1 MKISPKKKIRIYLLI
16 AGFLSLLIIT
26 SIILFA
32 FREGIEFYKSPSQ
45 LISDN
50 FDKELKLRVGG
61 LVKENTFIMNGIENE
76 FVITDNENEIKVVYS
91 GVLPDLF
98 SEGRGVIVKGKFNGK
113 LFTAE
118 EVLAKHDEKYMPRE
132 LQKTLEKDLNYQK

>member
-1 MKISPKKKIRIYLLI
+1 MII

-132 LQKTLEKDLNYQK
+132 LQKTLDKDPNYQK

>member
-1 MKISPKKKIRIYLLI
+1 MKISPKKKIRIYLII

-76 FVITDNENEIKVVYS
+76 FVITDNKNEIKVVYI

-113 LFTAE
+113 LFIAE

-132 LQKTLEKDLNYQK
+132 LQKTLDKDPNYQK

>member
-1 MKISPKKKIRIYLLI
+1 MKTSPKKKIRIYLII
-16 AGFLSLLIIT
+16 AGLLSLLIIT

-45 LISDN
+45 LIAEDL
-50 FDKELKLRVGG
+50 DKNLKLRLGG
-61 LVKENTFIMNGIENE
+61 LVKEDTHKMNGIENE
-76 FVITDNENEIKVVYS
+76 FVITDNKNEVKVIYS

-98 SEGRGVIVKGKFNGK
+98 AEGRGVIVKGRFNGK
-113 LFTAE
+113 LFAAE

-132 LQKTLEKDLNYQK
+132 LQKTLDKDLNYKK

>member
-1 MKISPKKKIRIYLLI
+1 MII

-76 FVITDNENEIKVVYS
+76 FVITDNKNEIKVVYI

-132 LQKTLEKDLNYQK
+132 LQKTLDKDPNYQK

>member
-1 MKISPKKKIRIYLLI
+1 MKISPKKKIRINLII

-76 FVITDNENEIKVVYS
+76 FVITDNENEISVVYS

-132 LQKTLEKDLNYQK
+132 LQKTLDKDPNYQK

>member
-1 MKISPKKKIRIYLLI
+1 MKISPKKKIRIYLII

-113 LFTAE
+113 LFIAE
-118 EVLAKHDEKYMPRE
+118 EVLAKHDEKYIPRE
-132 LQKTLEKDLNYQK
+132 LQKTLDKDPNYQK

>member
-1 MKISPKKKIRIYLLI
+1 MKISPKKKIRIYLI
-16 AGFLSLLIIT
+16 ITGFLSLLIIT

-76 FVITDNENEIKVVYS
+76 FVITDNNNEIKVVYI

-118 EVLAKHDEKYMPRE
+118 EVLAKHDEKYIPRE
-132 LQKTLEKDLNYQK
+132 LQKTLDKDPNYQK

>member
-1 MKISPKKKIRIYLLI
+1 MII

-61 LVKENTFIMNGIENE
+61 LVKENTFTMNGIENE
-76 FVITDNENEIKVVYS
+76 FVITDNKNEIKVVYI

-132 LQKTLEKDLNYQK
+132 LQMTLDKELNYQK